1 VNDKIL
7 VIDDEPSV
15 HDVVRAYLER
25 EGFIVYSARNGR
37 EGLELAESKQPSLLV
52 LDLMLPDVSGEEICT
67 ELRRR
72 SDLAILILTAKGT
85 EDERVRGLEMGGDD
99 YLAKPF
105 SPRELVARV
114 KALLRR
120 TQGSDVPWLERL
132 SFDEGEL
139 QIDAGRH
146 RVTVRGAAATLTPSE
161 FKLLLALAQ
170 SPGRVFSRYELIYR
184 VRGYDYAGY
193 ERTIDAHIKNL
204 RKKIE
209 LDPASPRYVETV
221 HGIGYRLAESAA

>member
-15 HDVVRAYLER
+15 HEVVRAYLER
-25 EGFIVYSARNGR
+25 EGFIVYSASNGR
-37 EGLELAESKQPSLLV
+37 EGLELADAKQPSLLV
-52 LDLMLPDVSGEEICT
+52 LDLMLPDVSGEEICVQ
-67 ELRRR
+67 LRRR
-72 SDLAILILTAKGT
+72 SDVAILILTAKGT

-120 TQGSDVPWLERL
+120 TQGSDVSWLERM
-132 SFDEGEL
+132 SFDGGAL
-139 QIDAGRH
+139 QIDASRH
-146 RVTVRGAAATLTPSE
+146 RVTVRGKTAPVTPSE

-209 LDPASPRYVETV
+209 ADPASPRYVETV
-221 HGIGYRLAESAA
+221 HGIGYRLAETSP

>member
-15 HDVVRAYLER
+15 HEVVRAYLER
-25 EGFIVYSARNGR
+25 EGFIVYCANNGR
-37 EGLELAESKQPSLLV
+37 DGLQLADAKQPSLLV
-52 LDLMLPDVSGEEICT
+52 LDLMLPDVSGEDICAH
-67 ELRRR
+67 LRRT
-72 SDLAILILTAKGT
+72 SDVAILFLTAKGT
-85 EDERVRGLEMGGDD
+85 EEDRVRGLEMGADD
-99 YLAKPF
+99 YLSKPF

-120 TQGSDVPWLERL
+120 THGSDVGWAERL
-132 SFDEGEL
+132 SFDGGAL
-139 QIDAGRH
+139 QIDTARH
-146 RVTVRGAAATLTPSE
+146 RVVVRDEAVTLTPSE

-170 SPGRVFSRYELIYR
+170 SPGRVYSRYELIYR

-193 ERTIDAHIKNL
+193 ERTIDAHVKNL

-221 HGIGYRLAESAA
+221 HGVGYRLAETGA

>member
-25 EGFIVYSARNGR
+25 EGFIVYSASNGR
-37 EGLELAESKQPSLLV
+37 EGLELADAKQPNLLV
-52 LDLMLPDVSGEEICT
+52 LDLMLPDLSGEEVCVQ
-67 ELRRR
+67 LRRR
-72 SDLAILILTAKGT
+72 SDVAILILTAKGT

-105 SPRELVARV
+105 SPRELVARI

-120 TQGSDVPWLERL
+120 TQGSDVAWMERL
-132 SFDEGEL
+132 SFDGGAL

-146 RVTVRGAAATLTPSE
+146 RVTVRGEPAAVTPSE

-209 LDPASPRYVETV
+209 VDPASPRYVETV
-221 HGIGYRLAESAA
+221 HGIGYRLAETSP

>member
-1 VNDKIL
+1 LNDKIL

-15 HDVVRAYLER
+15 HEVVRAYLER
-25 EGFIVYSARNGR
+25 EGFIVYSANNGR
-37 EGLELAESKQPSLLV
+37 DGLQLAEAKQPSLLV
-52 LDLMLPDVSGEEICT
+52 LDVMLPDVSGEEICAY
-67 ELRRR
+67 LRRT
-72 SDLAILILTAKGT
+72 SDVAILFLTARGT
-85 EDERVRGLEMGGDD
+85 EEDRVRGLEMGADD
-99 YLAKPF
+99 YLPKPF

-120 TQGSDVPWLERL
+120 TQGSDVGWAERL
-132 SFDEGEL
+132 SFDDGAL
-139 QIDAGRH
+139 QIDAARH
-146 RVTVRGAAATLTPSE
+146 RVIVRERPVTLTPSE

-170 SPGRVFSRYELIYR
+170 SPGRVYSRYELIYR

-193 ERTIDAHIKNL
+193 ERTIDAHVKNL

-221 HGIGYRLAESAA
+221 HGVGYRLAEGAA

>member
-1 VNDKIL
+1 MDVAADGEAAEHEASVNDYDLIIL
-7 VIDDEPSV
+7 
-15 HDVVRAYLER
+15 DVMLPRK
-25 EGFIVYSARNGR
+25 S
-37 EGLELAESKQPSLLV
+37 GLEV
-52 LDLMLPDVSGEEICT
+52 CR
-67 ELRRR
+67 ELRAAG
-72 SDLAILILTAKGT
+72 SAVPVLMLTAKGF
-85 EDERVRGLEMGGDD
+85 EVSHEEMSQRWGVRRVI
-99 YLAKPF
+99 AKPF

-120 TQGSDVPWLERL
+120 THGSEVAWMERL
-132 SFDEGEL
+132 SFDGGAL

-146 RVTVRGAAATLTPSE
+146 RVTVRGEPVPVTPSE

-209 LDPASPRYVETV
+209 VDPASPRYVETV
-221 HGIGYRLAESAA
+221 HGIGYRLAETSR